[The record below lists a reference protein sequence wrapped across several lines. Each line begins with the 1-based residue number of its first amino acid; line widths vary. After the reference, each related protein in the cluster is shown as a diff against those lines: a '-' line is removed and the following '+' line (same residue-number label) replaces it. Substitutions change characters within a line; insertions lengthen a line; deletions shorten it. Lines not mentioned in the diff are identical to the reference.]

1 MSRFRAALLRE
12 VALIRASRAL
22 LAAITVVPALSLLL
36 VAAMLSR
43 GSLGDLPIAIVDESH
58 SPASRALA
66 SDMVAQGGLA
76 IAEAPANEAEAD
88 LSLRSGKIWAYAV
101 IPATFG
107 DPAPAA
113 EPVRIAVN
121 AAYLSVGSTVER
133 KLRRTVLGA
142 FAGQVRDAA
151 ARRGLALDSESLPGI
166 QVNLLFNPQSSL
178 EFYLEALI
186 QPAILHLIAAC
197 VGAFVVVREFRSG
210 SLAQWA
216 AETGGGAGAWA
227 GKYLPYLAVL
237 AWWGAIWM
245 IWLVGIRG
253 WRMDGSL
260 SFAMAG
266 QIALLAAS
274 LALSGAI
281 AALTRQS
288 GIAFS
293 ASALYAGSALAYS
306 GGSLPIEGSAAP
318 VVWWSEALPFTHY
331 LRLQMDQFLGSP
343 IAVDL
348 PGLALLL
355 AYAAFGFG
363 LCTAATRS
371 PR

>member
-12 VALIRASRAL
+12 LALIRASRAL
-22 LAAITVVPALSLLL
+22 LTAITVAPALSLLMI
-36 VAAMLSR
+36 AAMLSR

-58 SPASRALA
+58 SPASRTLA
-66 SDMVAQGGLA
+66 KDMVAQGGLA

-88 LSLRSGKIWAYAV
+88 LLLRSGKVWAYAV

-107 DPAPAA
+107 DPPPTP
-113 EPVRIAVN
+113 EPVRVSVN
-121 AAYLSVGSTVER
+121 ATYLSVGSTVER
-133 KLRRTVLGA
+133 EMRRAVLGA
-142 FAGQVRDAA
+142 FAGQVQAA
-151 ARRGLALDSESLPGI
+151 AAQRGIALDRENLPGI

-186 QPAILHLIAAC
+186 QPAILHLVAAC
-197 VGAFVVVREFRSG
+197 VGAFVVASEFRGG
-210 SLAQWA
+210 SLARWA
-216 AETGGGAGAWA
+216 AETGGGASAWA
-227 GKYLPYLAVL
+227 GKYLPYLAAL
-237 AWWGAIWM
+237 GWWGAMWM

-253 WRMDGSL
+253 WRMEGSL
-260 SFAMAG
+260 AFAMTG
-266 QIALLAAS
+266 QLALLAAS

-288 GIAFS
+288 GVAFS

-318 VVWWSEALPFTHY
+318 VVWWSQALPFTHY

-355 AYAAFGFG
+355 VYAAAGFG
-363 LCTAATRS
+363 LCLVATRA
-371 PR
+371 RR

>member
-1 MSRFRAALLRE
+1 MSGFRTAFTRE
-12 VALIRASRAL
+12 VGLIRASPAL
-22 LAAITVVPALSLLL
+22 LAAITIVPALSLLL
-36 VAAMLSR
+36 IVAMLSR
-43 GSLGDLPIAIVDESH
+43 GSLGDLPIAIVDKSH
-58 SPASRALA
+58 SPASRALV
-66 SDMVAQGGLA
+66 SDMVAQGGLT
-76 IAEAPANEAEAD
+76 IAKAPANDAEAD
-88 LSLRSGKIWAYAV
+88 LLLRSGRIWAYAV

-107 DPAPAA
+107 DPAPTA
-113 EPVRIAVN
+113 EPVRISVN
-121 AAYLSVGSTVER
+121 ATYLSVGSTVER
-133 KLRRTVLGA
+133 KLRRSVLGA
-142 FAGQVRDAA
+142 FSEQVRAA
-151 ARRGLALDSESLPGI
+151 AAQRGLALDRESMPGI

-178 EFYLEALI
+178 EFYLEALV

-197 VGAFVVVREFRSG
+197 VGAFVVVSEFRGG
-210 SLAQWA
+210 SLAGWA

-227 GKYLPYLAVL
+227 GKYLPYVAVL
-237 AWWGAIWM
+237 GWWGAMWM

-253 WRMDGSL
+253 WRMEGSL
-260 SFAMAG
+260 AFAMTG
-266 QIALLAAS
+266 QVALLAAS

-306 GGSLPIEGSAAP
+306 GGSLPIEGAAAP

-331 LRLQMDQFLGSP
+331 LRLQMDQFIGSP

-355 AYAAFGFG
+355 AYGVLGFG
-363 LCTAATRS
+363 LCLVATRNL
-371 PR
+371 